1 MQRVLPSAAISYTPI
16 PRQNRV
22 TPFGEIIAT
31 PARGTLMGNR
41 GSLHDSQGTIRR
53 AYAGK
58 RWIICL
64 LEFKNRQ
71 RMIMTPGQYTELFFL
86 DEATALAAGHR
97 PCAECQ
103 RERFTHFR
111 ALWAAANPQLAHK
124 ATPTAGTVDAVLH
137 AERLSTVQRP
147 LLSLR
152 ETAQLP
158 NGTFV
163 APVGE
168 ETAYLVLQS
177 RLLRWSPFVYQKVS
191 AAFVGTFVDTEVRLL
206 TPPSLVRT
214 LAEGFV
220 AGLHASEESS
230 AAIKMCH

>member
-1 MQRVLPSAAISYTPI
+1 MS
-16 PRQNRV
+16 RQNRV
-22 TPFGEIIAT
+22 TPFGDLITT

-41 GSLHDSQGTIRR
+41 GCLHNSDGNIRR
-53 AYAGK
+53 AYQSK

-64 LEFKNRQ
+64 LEFKNR
-71 RMIMTPGQYTELFFL
+71 RRTVMTPGQYTELFFL

-103 RERFTHFR
+103 RERFNHFR
-111 ALWAAANPQLAHK
+111 ALWAAANPQLAHT
-124 ATPTAGTVDAVLH
+124 ATPTADTIDTVLH

-158 NGTFV
+158 NGAFV

-168 ETAYLVLQS
+168 ESAYLVLQS
-177 RLLRWSPFVYQKVS
+177 QLLRWSPFGYQKVS
-191 AAFVGTFVDTEVRLL
+191 AAFIGTEVRLL
-206 TPPSLVRT
+206 TPPSIVRT
-214 LAEGFV
+214 LVAGYV
-220 AGLHASEESS
+220 AGLHASADL
-230 AAIKMCH
+230 AAPD

>member
-1 MQRVLPSAAISYTPI
+1 MKMTK
-16 PRQNRV
+16 QNRV

-41 GSLHDSQGTIRR
+41 GCLHDSQGNIRR
-53 AYAGK
+53 GYQGK

-64 LEFKNRQ
+64 LDFKNR
-71 RMIMTPGQYTELFFL
+71 RRAVMTPGQYTELFFL

-103 RERFTHFR
+103 RERFTAFR
-111 ALWAAANPQLAHK
+111 AFWAAANPQLAGT
-124 ATPTAGTVDAVLH
+124 ATPTAGTIDAVLH
-137 AERLSTVQRP
+137 AERLSTTQRP

-152 ETAQLP
+152 ATAQLP
-158 NGTFV
+158 NGAFV

-168 ETAYLVLQS
+168 ESAYLVLQS
-177 RLLRWSPFVYQKVS
+177 RLLRWSPFGYQKVS
-191 AAFVGTFVDTEVRLL
+191 EAFVATSVGTEVRLL
-206 TPPSLVRT
+206 TPPSIVRT

-220 AGLHASEESS
+220 AGLHESEELHNGINRPERVVPGL
-230 AAIKMCH
+230 A

>member
-1 MQRVLPSAAISYTPI
+1 M

-22 TPFGEIIAT
+22 TPFGELIAT
-31 PARGTLMGNR
+31 PVRGTLMGNR
-41 GSLHDSQGTIRR
+41 GCLHDSQGTIRR
-53 AYAGK
+53 AYQGK

-64 LEFKNRQ
+64 LDFKNR
-71 RMIMTPGQYTELFFL
+71 RRTVMTPGQYTELLFL

-103 RERFTHFR
+103 RERFNHFR
-111 ALWAAANPQLAHK
+111 ALWAAANPQLART
-124 ATPTAGTVDAVLH
+124 ATPTAGTIDAVLH
-137 AERLSTVQRP
+137 AERLSTAQRP

-158 NGTFV
+158 NGAFV

-168 ETAYLVLQS
+168 ESAYLVLQS
-177 RLLRWSPFVYQKVS
+177 QLLRWSPFGYQKVS
-191 AAFVGTFVDTEVRLL
+191 AAFRGTEVRLL
-206 TPPSLVRT
+206 TPPSIVRT

-220 AGLHASEESS
+220 AGLHVPEELLHPNFKNKVKGLFVASRN
-230 AAIKMCH
+230 C